1 VGYHPERLYN
11 LDEFRPFIPRP
22 LIYPY
27 RRRINPIWTLDDHY
41 RPNGFIA
48 ARCPLPHLKDRPGMH
63 FSYRPDSGWGY
74 CFGKHGK
81 FSLTELGRLLGIP
94 FEAHQG
100 DEVSAS
106 AA

>member
-1 VGYHPERLYN
+1 MNRAWTPDDQRQLLIDAVTGAVIHL
-11 LDEFRPFIPRP
+11 LDG
-22 LIYPY
+22 
-27 RRRINPIWTLDDHY
+27 HY
-41 RPNGFIA
+41 RSSGFIA

-63 FSYRPDSGWGY
+63 FSYQPDSGWGY

-81 FSLTELGRLLGIP
+81 FSLAELGQLLEIP
-94 FEAHQG
+94 FEATQR